1 MAQLNNNPYEPIP
14 AERVLEIENEKKS
27 IAAKQKNVIELAAEC
42 LADPKFMKYADE
54 FKGLRR
60 QVFDM
65 LRNPIDSD
73 PIKDAHYLRAC
84 LNTLFVLDILIE
96 GPQKDTKRREG

>member
-1 MAQLNNNPYEPIP
+1 MAQLNSNPYEPLTD
-14 AERVLEIENEKKS
+14 ERALEIENEKKS
-27 IAAKQKNVIELAAEC
+27 IATKQENVLKLAAEC

-54 FKGLRR
+54 FKGLRK

-65 LRNPIDSD
+65 LRNPIDPD
-73 PIKDAHYLRAC
+73 PIRDAHYLRAC
-84 LNTLFVLDILIE
+84 VNTILVLDILIE